1 MFYVSIVTVQHN
13 HTIDVNNNLCVSQ
26 YSHQMK
32 TLANTK
38 NTIVISKFVFK
49 MHLLITYLN

>member
-1 MFYVSIVTVQHN
+1 MFYVSIVTAQHN
-13 HTIDVNNNLCVSQ
+13 HTIDVNNNLCVSH

-49 MHLLITYLN
+49 MHLFITYLN